1 MRGRFPVA
9 PNMSPAHRTAL
20 PILAVLGSIV
30 SLCFGTSLAKH
41 LFPVI
46 GAPATTLLR
55 VGFAAVLMLAVQRPW
70 RDWPAPRAL
79 GLIVGYGVVLGAMNL
94 SFYLALRTIPF
105 GIAVAIEF
113 TGPLAVAL
121 LSSRR
126 ALDFVWIVFAIAG
139 LSLLVP
145 RGSLEAALDLHGVA
159 WALLA
164 AVCWALYIV
173 IGQRAGQAAGRA
185 TVPLGLVVATLVAL
199 PFGAAQVGAVFATPA
214 LLAFAAGVALL
225 SSAIPY
231 SLEIYALRHLPRQTF
246 GILLSLEPAVA
257 ALAGW
262 LLLAEALTQ
271 RQWLAIGCIMVASAG
286 AALAT
291 RRRKAE
297 PVPVDG

>member
-1 MRGRFPVA
+1 
-9 PNMSPAHRTAL
+9 MSPAHRTAL

-55 VGFAAVLMLAVQRPW
+55 VGFAALLMLAVQRPW

-79 GLIVGYGVVLGAMNL
+79 GLIIGYGVVLGAMNL

-145 RGSLEAALDLHGVA
+145 RGSLEASLDVQGVA
-159 WALLA
+159 WALVA
-164 AVCWALYIV
+164 ALCWALYIV

-199 PFGAAQVGAVFATPA
+199 PFGVTQVGAVFATPA

-262 LLLAEALTQ
+262 LLLSEALSQ
-271 RQWLAIGCIMVASAG
+271 RQWLAIVCIMVASAG

-291 RRRKAE
+291 RRRTAA

>member
-1 MRGRFPVA
+1 
-9 PNMSPAHRTAL
+9 MSPAQRNTTL

-55 VGFAAVLMLAVQRPW
+55 VGFAAILMLAVQRPW
-70 RDWPAPRAL
+70 RTWPAPRAL
-79 GLIVGYGVVLGAMNL
+79 ALVIGYGVVLGAMNL
-94 SFYLALRTIPF
+94 TFYLALRTIPF

-126 ALDFVWIVFAIAG
+126 ALDFLWIGFAIAG
-139 LSLLVP
+139 LALLVP
-145 RGSLEAALDLHGVA
+145 RGSLDAALDPAGVA
-159 WALLA
+159 WALCA
-164 AVCWALYIV
+164 ALCWALYIV
-173 IGQRAGQAAGRA
+173 IGQRAGRAAGSA
-185 TVPLGLVVATLVAL
+185 TVSLGLVVATLVAL
-199 PFGAAQVGAVFATPA
+199 PFGASHVMDIFNVPA

-262 LLLAEALTQ
+262 ILLAEALSA
-271 RQWLAIGCIMVASAG
+271 RQWLAIACIMVASAG
-286 AALAT
+286 AALAS
-291 RRRKAE
+291 RRRSA
-297 PVPVDG
+297 PMPVDG

>member
-1 MRGRFPVA
+1 
-9 PNMSPAHRTAL
+9 MSSAHRAAL

-55 VGFAAVLMLAVQRPW
+55 VGFAALLMLALQRPW
-70 RDWPAPRAL
+70 RDWPGSRAL

-145 RGSLEAALDLHGVA
+145 RGSLEASLDLQGVA

-164 AVCWALYIV
+164 ALCWALYIV

-199 PFGAAQVGAVFATPA
+199 PFGVTQVGAVFATPA

-262 LLLAEALTQ
+262 LLLSEALSQ
-271 RQWLAIGCIMVASAG
+271 RQWLAIVCIMVASAG

-291 RRRKAE
+291 RRRTAA

>member
-1 MRGRFPVA
+1 
-9 PNMSPAHRTAL
+9 MSASHRTTL
-20 PILAVLGSIV
+20 PILAVLGSIT

-55 VGFAAVLMLAVQRPW
+55 VGFAALLMFAVQRPW
-70 RDWPAPRAL
+70 RAWPAPRAL
-79 GLIVGYGVVLGAMNL
+79 AMVVGYGVVLGAMNL

-145 RGSLEAALDLHGVA
+145 RGSLDAALDPAGVG

-164 AVCWALYIV
+164 ALCWALYIV
-173 IGQRAGQAAGRA
+173 TGQRAGQAGGRA
-185 TVPLGLVVATLVAL
+185 TVPLGLLVATLVAL
-199 PFGAAQVGAVFATPA
+199 PFGVGQVGAVFGSPA

-231 SLEIYALRHLPRQTF
+231 SLEIYALKHLPRQTF

-262 LLLAEALTQ
+262 LLLSETLSS

-286 AALAT
+286 AALAA
-291 RRRKAE
+291 RRGKPVA
-297 PVPVDG
+297 VPVDG

>member
-1 MRGRFPVA
+1 
-9 PNMSPAHRTAL
+9 MSPAHRTTL

-55 VGFAAVLMLAVQRPW
+55 VGFAAILMLAVQRPW
-70 RDWPAPRAL
+70 RAWPAPRAL
-79 GLIVGYGVVLGAMNL
+79 GWVVAYGVVLGAMNL

-145 RGSLEAALDLHGVA
+145 RGSLDAALDMVGVG
-159 WALLA
+159 WALCA
-164 AVCWALYIV
+164 ALCWALYIV
-173 IGQRAGQAAGRA
+173 VGQRAGHAAGRA

-199 PFGAAQVGAVFATPA
+199 PFGIGNVGAVSSTPA

-262 LLLAEALTQ
+262 LLLAEALSH

-286 AALAT
+286 AALAAQ
-291 RRRKAE
+291 RRKPI
-297 PVPVDG
+297 PVPIDG

>member
-1 MRGRFPVA
+1 
-9 PNMSPAHRTAL
+9 MSPAHRTTL
-20 PILAVLGSIV
+20 PILAVLGSIA
-30 SLCFGTSLAKH
+30 SLCVGTSLAKH

-55 VGFAAVLMLAVQRPW
+55 VGFAAVLMLAIQRPW
-70 RDWPAPRAL
+70 KAWPAPRAL
-79 GLIVGYGVVLGAMNL
+79 GLVAAYGVVLGAMNL

-126 ALDFVWIVFAIAG
+126 ALDFVWIAFAVAG
-139 LSLLVP
+139 LALLVP
-145 RGSLEAALDLHGVA
+145 RASLDAALDPAGVA
-159 WALLA
+159 WSLA
-164 AVCWALYIV
+164 AALCWALYIV
-173 IGQRAGQAAGRA
+173 IGQRAGQAAGAA
-185 TVPLGLVVATLVAL
+185 TVPLGLVVAALVVA
-199 PFGAAQVGAVFATPA
+199 PFGAAHVGDVFATPA

-262 LLLAEALTQ
+262 LLLSEILGS
-271 RQWLAIGCIMVASAG
+271 RQWLAIGCIMIASAG
-286 AALAT
+286 AALAA
-291 RRRKAE
+291 RRRKPTVRAVE
-297 PVPVDG
+297 G

>member
-1 MRGRFPVA
+1 
-9 PNMSPAHRTAL
+9 MSPAHRTTL
-20 PILAVLGSIV
+20 PILAVLGSIA
-30 SLCFGTSLAKH
+30 SLCVGTSLAKH

-55 VGFAAVLMLAVQRPW
+55 VGFAAILMLAVQRPW
-70 RDWPAPRAL
+70 RSWPAPRAL
-79 GLIVGYGVVLGAMNL
+79 GLVLAYGVVLGAMNL

-126 ALDFVWIVFAIAG
+126 ALDFLWIGFAVAG
-139 LSLLVP
+139 LALLVP
-145 RGSLEAALDLHGVA
+145 RDSLDAALDPAGVGFSLVA
-159 WALLA
+159 AL
-164 AVCWALYIV
+164 CWALYIV
-173 IGQRAGQAAGRA
+173 LGQRAGQAAGSA
-185 TVPLGLVVATLVAL
+185 TVPLGLVVATAVVL
-199 PFGAAQVGAVFATPA
+199 PFGVGEVGAVFAAPA

-231 SLEIYALRHLPRQTF
+231 SLEIYALRRLPRQTF

-262 LLLAEALTQ
+262 LLLAEALTTP
-271 RQWLAIGCIMVASAG
+271 QWLAIACIMVASAG
-286 AALAT
+286 AALAA
-291 RRRKAE
+291 RRR
-297 PVPVDG
+297 PVAMPVDG

>member
-1 MRGRFPVA
+1 
-9 PNMSPAHRTAL
+9 MSPAHRTAL

-55 VGFAAVLMLAVQRPW
+55 VGFAALLMLAVQRPW

-126 ALDFVWIVFAIAG
+126 ALDFVWIVFAVAG

-145 RGSLEAALDLHGVA
+145 RGSLEASLDVQGVA
-159 WALLA
+159 WALVA
-164 AVCWALYIV
+164 ALCWALYIV

-199 PFGAAQVGAVFATPA
+199 PFGVTQVGAVFATPA

-262 LLLAEALTQ
+262 LLLSEALSQ
-271 RQWLAIGCIMVASAG
+271 RQWLAIVCIMVASAG

-291 RRRKAE
+291 RRRTAA

>member
-1 MRGRFPVA
+1 MSA
-9 PNMSPAHRTAL
+9 PHRTTL
-20 PILAVLGSIV
+20 PILAVLGSIA
-30 SLCFGTSLAKH
+30 SLCVGTSLAKH

-55 VGFAAVLMLAVQRPW
+55 VGFAAILMLAVQRPW
-70 RDWPAPRAL
+70 REWPAPRTLAL
-79 GLIVGYGVVLGAMNL
+79 VIGYGVVLGAMNL
-94 SFYLALRTIPF
+94 SFYMALRTIPF

-126 ALDFVWIVFAIAG
+126 ALDFLWIAFAVAG

-145 RGSLEAALDLHGVA
+145 RGSLEATLDPVGVA
-159 WALLA
+159 YALGA
-164 AVCWALYIV
+164 ALCWALYIV
-173 IGQRAGQAAGRA
+173 IGQHAGRQAGRA

-199 PFGAAQVGAVFATPA
+199 PFGAAQVGAVFSAPA

-231 SLEIYALRHLPRQTF
+231 SLEIYALRHLQRQTF

-262 LLLAEALTQ
+262 LLLSEALSG
-271 RQWLAIGCIMVASAG
+271 RQWLAIACIMVASAG
-286 AALAT
+286 AALAS
-291 RRRKAE
+291 RRRKHL
-297 PVPVDG
+297 

>member
-1 MRGRFPVA
+1 
-9 PNMSPAHRTAL
+9 MSSAHRTAL

-55 VGFAAVLMLAVQRPW
+55 VGFAAVLMLALQRPW
-70 RDWPAPRAL
+70 RDWPPPRAL
-79 GLIVGYGVVLGAMNL
+79 GLIAGYGVVLGAMNL

-126 ALDFVWIVFAIAG
+126 ASDFVWIVFAIAG

-145 RGSLEAALDLHGVA
+145 RGSLEASLDMQGVA

-173 IGQRAGQAAGRA
+173 MGQRAGQAAGRA
-185 TVPLGLVVATLVAL
+185 TVPLGLVVATAVAL
-199 PFGAAQVGAVFATPA
+199 PFGATQVGAVFATPA

-262 LLLAEALTQ
+262 LLLSEALSQ
-271 RQWLAIGCIMVASAG
+271 RQWLAILCIMVASAG

-291 RRRKAE
+291 RRRPVA

>member
-1 MRGRFPVA
+1 
-9 PNMSPAHRTAL
+9 MSPAHRTAL

-55 VGFAAVLMLAVQRPW
+55 VGFAALLMLAVQRPW

-145 RGSLEAALDLHGVA
+145 RGSLEASLDVQGVA
-159 WALLA
+159 WALVA
-164 AVCWALYIV
+164 ALCWALYIV

-199 PFGAAQVGAVFATPA
+199 PFGVTQVGAVFATPA

-262 LLLAEALTQ
+262 LLLSEALSQ
-271 RQWLAIGCIMVASAG
+271 RQWLAIVCIMVASAG

-291 RRRKAE
+291 RRRTAA

>member
-1 MRGRFPVA
+1 
-9 PNMSPAHRTAL
+9 MSPAHRTAL

-55 VGFAAVLMLAVQRPW
+55 VGFAALLMLAVQRPW

-126 ALDFVWIVFAIAG
+126 ALDFVWIVFAVAG

-145 RGSLEAALDLHGVA
+145 RGSLEASLDVQGVA
-159 WALLA
+159 WALFA
-164 AVCWALYIV
+164 ALCWALYIV

-199 PFGAAQVGAVFATPA
+199 PFGVTQVGAVFATPA

-262 LLLAEALTQ
+262 LLLSEALSQ
-271 RQWLAIGCIMVASAG
+271 RQWLAIVCIMVASAG

-291 RRRKAE
+291 RRRTAA